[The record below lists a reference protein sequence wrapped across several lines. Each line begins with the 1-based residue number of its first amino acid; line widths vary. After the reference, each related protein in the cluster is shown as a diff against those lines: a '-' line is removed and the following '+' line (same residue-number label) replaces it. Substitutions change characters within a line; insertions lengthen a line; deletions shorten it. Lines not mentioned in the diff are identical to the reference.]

1 MAASPSEERESG
13 PLADRLVRLEEL
25 SMHFERTL
33 GDLGDVLRR
42 LEKRVDVLEAA
53 LNALTRQ
60 LPAICEPRPE
70 PRSLEEER
78 PPHY

>member
-1 MAASPSEERESG
+1 MAGSPSDERESA

-42 LEKRVDVLEAA
+42 LEKRVDVLEAG
-53 LNALTRQ
+53 LNALTGRFTTFS
-60 LPAICEPRPE
+60 EPHPE
-70 PRSLEEER
+70 PPSLEEER

>member
-1 MAASPSEERESG
+1 
-13 PLADRLVRLEEL
+13 
-25 SMHFERTL
+25 MHFERTL
-33 GDLGDVLRR
+33 GDLGNVPAPPGEAR
-42 LEKRVDVLEAA
+42 DVLEAA

-70 PRSLEEER
+70 PRFLEEER

>member
-1 MAASPSEERESG
+1 MAASRRDERESG
-13 PLADRLVRLEEL
+13 PPADQLVRLEEL

-42 LEKRVDVLEAA
+42 LEKRVDVIEAG
-53 LNALTRQ
+53 LNSLTRQ
-60 LPAICEPRPE
+60 LIVICEPSPE